1 MKRKEREEFMSHT
14 RIHPNWDREPAHVLD
29 GYSLEMTAKERDAL
43 DEAAPLIAPE
53 TPIAIPFL
61 PGESVDDRVA
71 AAAHVRALGFEPMPH
86 LSARRLK
93 SVEEL
98 RGIIM
103 RAAKEAGSKRALIV
117 AGDPPKP
124 EGPFS
129 DTLQLLQTGVF
140 EEAGL
145 TAVGI
150 GGHPEGHPVVPD
162 DVLWDFMHR
171 KVDEIEKRGMAPL
184 IVTQFTF
191 DAQNLLDWLA
201 VLRARGVHAPVRIGV
216 PGPATI
222 KRLLRYA
229 KFCGVGASTAV
240 FKKYGISLGKLLGSA
255 GPDRM
260 VDDLRLGL
268 GPQHGRVRLH
278 FYPFGGLT
286 PTMEWIN
293 DYSARHGTSLPGF
306 SQDSGS

>member
-1 MKRKEREEFMSHT
+1 MSHT
-14 RIHPNWDREPAHVLD
+14 RIHPAWDRDPVHVLE
-29 GYSLEMTAKERDAL
+29 GYSLEMTAKERGAL
-43 DEAAPLIAPE
+43 ADAAPLIAPE

-98 RGIIM
+98 RGIIL
-103 RAAKEAGSKRALIV
+103 RATKEAGVRRALIV
-117 AGDPPKP
+117 AGDPPQP

-145 TAVGI
+145 AAVGI

-162 DVLWDFMHR
+162 TVLWDFMHR
-171 KVDEIEKRGMAPL
+171 KIEEIDKRGMAPL

-191 DAQNLLDWLA
+191 DAQGLLDWLA
-201 VLRARGVHAPVRIGV
+201 LLRQSGVQAPVRIGV

-222 KRLLRYA
+222 QRLLRYA
-229 KFCGVGASTAV
+229 RFCGVGASAAV
-240 FKKYGISLGKLLGSA
+240 FKKYGISLGKLIGSK

-268 GPQHGRVRLH
+268 RPEHGRVRLH

-286 PTMEWIN
+286 STMEWIN
-293 DYSARHGTSLPGF
+293 AYSARHGSSLPGL
-306 SQDSGS
+306 SQECGR